1 MTEVSRVF
9 NIMGEVNNQVI
20 FTLLGLL
27 GFPGVPGQFIF
38 YLIQL
43 FFHIIFY

>member
-1 MTEVSRVF
+1 
-9 NIMGEVNNQVI
+9 
-20 FTLLGLL
+20 LL